1 MEDLS
6 MEYVYQLVIEN
17 DMFYDTKEFDSYIFP
32 TEEDAIEYMN
42 MLIETYKED
51 WMTNFDCE
59 SEEQLMSEYVEETS
73 HMITD
78 TYKNFY
84 IEDYCNTEFYIQKK
98 PLLKF
103 V

>member
-1 MEDLS
+1 

-51 WMTNFDCE
+51 WMYNFDCE
-59 SEEQLMSEYVEETS
+59 SEDQLMNEYVEEDCK
-73 HMITD
+73 HD
-78 TYKNFY
+78 GTYRNFY

>member
-1 MEDLS
+1 

-32 TEEDAIEYMN
+32 TEKDAIEYMN

-51 WMTNFDCE
+51 WMNNFDCE
-59 SEEQLMSEYVEETS
+59 SEDQLMNEYVEEDYK
-73 HMITD
+73 HD
-78 TYKNFY
+78 GTYKHFY

>member
-1 MEDLS
+1 

-59 SEEQLMSEYVEETS
+59 TEDQLMNEYVEETS